1 MRPTFPDNRSNL
13 IEPVLT
19 WFDDAR
25 RPLPWRSDDTTPWG
39 ILVSEFMCQQTQVER
54 VIPRWELWLDRWP
67 SPSDLAHAEVA
78 DAIRMWERLGYPRRA
93 KWLHESAV
101 IIRDEHQGRVPK
113 SSEQLRALPGVGE
126 YTAAAVQAFAF
137 GLPAVVLDTNVR
149 RVIARTLN
157 GEAQPRAHI
166 TNAERAQAATLLEHG
181 RPAEWSA
188 AVMEFGALVCKA
200 ALPRCDE
207 CPVANFC
214 RWRAV
219 GFPPPKFQ
227 ARRQAAFAGS
237 DRQARGRIMSILRSA
252 QDPVATSAI
261 ESAWHDNDQ
270 VARALVG
277 LLKDALIEETALGDY
292 RLRGS
297 RLRATDAPPRRG
309 T

>member
-1 MRPTFPDNRSNL
+1 MRPTFPDKHSNL
-13 IEPVLT
+13 TELVLT
-19 WFDDAR
+19 WFDEAR
-25 RPLPWRSDDTTPWG
+25 RPLPWRSENTTAWG

-54 VIPRWELWLDRWP
+54 VIPRWQLWLDRWP
-67 SPSDLAHAEVA
+67 SPSDLARADVS

-93 KWLHESAV
+93 MWLHASAV
-101 IIRDEHQGRVPK
+101 IIRDEHQDQVPK

-137 GLPAVVLDTNVR
+137 GMPAVVLDTNVR

-157 GEAQPRAHI
+157 GEAQPRAHV

-200 ALPRCDE
+200 VQPRCEE
-207 CPVANFC
+207 CPVADIC
-214 RWRAV
+214 RWRAA
-219 GFPPPKFQ
+219 GFPPPTFQ

-252 QDPVATSAI
+252 QGSVATSAI

-270 VARALVG
+270 VARALAG
-277 LLKDALIEETALGDY
+277 LLKDALIEQTALGGWC
-292 RLRGS
+292 LSVRGG
-297 RLRATDAPPRRG
+297 P
-309 T
+309 